1 MARPSRQIISDRP
14 PLFTRQMLFWRANRA
29 RRVPSFHCK
38 SSALLK
44 YGVSECRICI
54 VKFYSTCETKTMKI
68 ERIDHFVLT
77 VASIEVACEFYSR
90 VLGMQVVRFESMGT
104 ARVALAFG
112 TQKINLHQA
121 DAIPDPNV
129 LKPTPGSAD
138 FCLITETPVDK
149 VMAHLQREGVGL
161 ILGPVVRTGAM
172 GKMISVYVRDPDLNL
187 VEIANYTAA

>member
-1 MARPSRQIISDRP
+1 MSIATSDP
-14 PLFTRQMLFWRANRA
+14 TR
-29 RRVPSFHCK
+29 
-38 SSALLK
+38 
-44 YGVSECRICI
+44 
-54 VKFYSTCETKTMKI
+54 ETNIMKI

-77 VASIEVACEFYSR
+77 VASIDATCEFYSR

-138 FCLITETPVDK
+138 FCLITETPVDE
-149 VMAHLQREGVGL
+149 VMARLQREAVGL
-161 ILGPVVRTGAM
+161 VLGPVARTGAT
-172 GKMISVYVRDPDLNL
+172 GKMISVYLRDPDLNL
-187 VEIANYTAA
+187 VEIANYIAT